1 MAKTGA
7 TPGAWEKGATMRFK
21 SVPLAVVLT
30 LAAANTLSGGVALA
44 QIPEAPG
51 TFTNSNGMATGKS
64 PAGSGRRIRPVK
76 PKPTPNAAR
85 DTIDEMNKA
94 RARASGTPVPKS
106 TGNHA
111 YQGDHGNQ

>member
-1 MAKTGA
+1 
-7 TPGAWEKGATMRFK
+7 MRFK
-21 SVPLAVVLT
+21 SVPLAMVLM
-30 LAAANTLSGGVALA
+30 LAAANTPSGRVALA

-51 TFTNSNGMATGKS
+51 TFTNSKGITRS
-64 PAGSGRRIRPVK
+64 PAGVERRQRPVT

-106 TGNHA
+106 LPPHLGET
-111 YQGDHGNQ
+111 Q